1 MNQNH
6 KVIWKKGA
14 AVACAA
20 MIGLSTVACGTSSAK
35 VTDSKDE
42 YTIDKKEL
50 KNTLTSTS
58 FGTEDKET
66 EKVETVYVKANAA
79 GDVKNVIVSDWLK
92 NYHGDDEIVDKTSLT
107 KIKNVKGDEKFK
119 KNNDGTI
126 TWNADGNDIF
136 YQGKATKDV
145 PVNVNV
151 TYKLDGKEVSA
162 KEIAGKSGRVTITF
176 NYENNATQT
185 VNINGKAEEI
195 KVPFAMVSGVI
206 LPSDKFKNVAV
217 SNGQVI
223 SDSTKNIVVGAALPG
238 LKESLKLDTA
248 KLDSFTG
255 GKDELPE
262 KVEITADTTD
272 FELGMTMTMASSN
285 VLSELGFTSVDPTEK
300 INSLEDSMKLLQE
313 STDKLEAGSKQLKNG
328 TKTLKDG
335 TSTLKSGL
343 KTYTNGVSDVKNGL
357 GTLQNGVNALADGSQ
372 QLSDGTN
379 QLYNQLEAG
388 VFNNA
393 NLSGLLQSYNVVGA
407 KLNAAPYKSLFDSIE
422 GMNKAQKVIQTNA
435 AKGDM
440 TILDKAAFAASS
452 GAFPSF
458 VAAKTA
464 EASGAAP
471 AGTCDNIQKL
481 AALGLMM
488 SSATGH
494 DGSELVQN
502 PALFG
507 TYKSAYEANATK
519 LAQAFSGMGLDASAD
534 IDAAKGTVNANGQAW
549 LSATGSFQADWNN
562 LGLQAAK
569 GDTKAATEYYAK
581 YKAFQTKAASIQ
593 QISSTLPALKKGV
606 TDLKNGA
613 DTLNKSIKETLLP
626 GVTAL
631 YNGASLLD
639 ANSAK
644 LNDGSAQLDNG
655 ALQLDN
661 GALEL
666 SNGLAKFNAE
676 GISKLSGAFS
686 GDLKDFTD
694 RIKAIDAASKEYT
707 SFTGASDNMSSSVK
721 FLIETQGINA
731 K

>member
-35 VTDSKDE
+35 VTDPKDE

-195 KVPFAMVSGVI
+195 KVPFAMASGVI
-206 LPSDKFKNVAV
+206 LPSDKFKNVTV

-248 KLDSFTG
+248 KLDSLTG

-300 INSLEDSMKLLQE
+300 ISSLEDSMKLLQE

-393 NLSGLLQSYNVVGA
+393 NLSGLLQSYNAVNTTLSKKEYASLVSTLETA
-407 KLNAAPYKSLFDSIE
+407 KAGLTQA
-422 GMNKAQKVIQTNA
+422 
-435 AKGDM
+435 
-440 TILDKAAFAASS
+440 
-452 GAFPSF
+452 
-458 VAAKTA
+458 
-464 EASGAAP
+464 GAALAQMP
-471 AGTCDNIQKL
+471 APQQQALMSTVSAVCTQAGLPTDTASLKKY
-481 AALGLMM
+481 AAVCLMM
-488 SSATGH
+488 SKATGH
-494 DGSELVQN
+494 DGSELFASTAAQTVGQYLTAYQAQSN
-502 PALFG
+502 AAAFADNDANAATTQALASYKTTGKLPAEFQAWVSTTGMSKQEWNALATKALG
-507 TYKSAYEANATK
+507 GDEAAAYEYALKYQTFMTK
-519 LAQAFSGMGLDASAD
+519 YESIKTISAS
-534 IDAAKGTVNANGQAW
+534 
-549 LSATGSFQADWNN
+549 
-562 LGLQAAK
+562 
-569 GDTKAATEYYAK
+569 
-581 YKAFQTKAASIQ
+581 
-593 QISSTLPALKKGV
+593 LPELKKGV
-606 TDLKNGA
+606 TKLKDGA
-613 DTLNKSIKETLLP
+613 NLLNKSIKETLLP
-626 GVTAL
+626 GVAAL

-639 ANSAK
+639 ANSGK
-644 LNDGSAQLDNG
+644 LLDGSAQLDNG